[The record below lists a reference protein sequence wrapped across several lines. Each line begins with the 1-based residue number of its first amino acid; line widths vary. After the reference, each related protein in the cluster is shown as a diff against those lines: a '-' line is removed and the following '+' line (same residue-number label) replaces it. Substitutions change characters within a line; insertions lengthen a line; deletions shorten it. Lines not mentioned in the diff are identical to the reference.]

1 MITSE
6 LRQKYLDFFE
16 AREHKIVASA
26 SLLPENDPTT
36 LFTGSGMQPMVPY
49 LLGEKYPGG
58 QKRIVNSQKCFR
70 SGDIEEIGDNR
81 HTTFFEMLGNWS
93 LGDYFK
99 KEQIEWMF
107 EFLTKELELDPSRL
121 YVSVY
126 RGNEKYNLD
135 KEVEAVE
142 IWKEQFESIGIEAK
156 AIDLI
161 EEKKNGVNLQS
172 KNLVEEARIFYY
184 PDSENW
190 WSRAGGPNK
199 MPDGEPGGPDSEM
212 FWDFGLDLGLHEKSQ
227 WKDEICHPACDCGR
241 FVEIGNNVF
250 MQYKKTN
257 DGFTDLENKN
267 IDFGG
272 GLERLAM
279 AVDDVPDVFLIDLF
293 KLSREKIEE
302 LSGKKYIFTKGDLG
316 YDEMPKYWMN
326 DVSSMRIILD
336 HLRAAV
342 FLISDGANPSNKD
355 QGYFTRRLIRR
366 AVRSGH
372 QLGIE
377 ENFTGEIAKTVV
389 ETYRNYYID
398 LVDNAEKI
406 YQIINEEEGKFR
418 KTLKKG
424 LKEFN
429 KVVSELWSN
438 TYQPWNST
446 STPWKNNNKVL
457 PGDVVFKLF
466 ATYGFP
472 IELTEEIAE
481 EKGLK
486 VDVKGFKKE
495 LKKHKDLSRTASVG
509 KFKGGLVGDDE
520 MTTQLHTVTHL
531 MLAGLREVLGDSVI
545 QKGSNITPERIRFDF
560 SYDQAL
566 TDEQKIGVEKFVNNA
581 LQSGAK
587 VELSE
592 MSKNKARESG
602 VIGAF
607 WEKYPDQVKVYTIT
621 DGESVYSRELCGGPH
636 VKALSEIKGVFKIK
650 KEKSSGAGVRRIKAV
665 VK

>member
-1 MITSE
+1 ME
-6 LRQKYLDFFE
+6 ERG
-16 AREHKIVASA
+16 HKIVLSA

-58 QKRIVNSQKCFR
+58 EVRIANSQKCFR
-70 SGDIEEIGDNR
+70 SGDIEEVGDNR

-99 KEQIEWMF
+99 KEQIKWMF
-107 EFLTKELELDPSRL
+107 EFLTKDLALDPSRL
-121 YVSVY
+121 YVTVY
-126 RGNEKYNLD
+126 RGNEKFKLD

-142 IWKEQFESIGIEAK
+142 VWQEQFKSVGIEAET
-156 AIDLI
+156 IDLI
-161 EEKKNGVNLQS
+161 EERMKKAKSGGNSSSPPRAGNPALGGLEDIAE
-172 KNLVEEARIFYY
+172 KYRIFYY
-184 PDSENW
+184 SDSENW
-190 WSRAGGPNK
+190 WSRAGSPSK
-199 MPDGEPGGPDSEM
+199 MPEGEPGGPDSEM
-212 FWDFGLDLGLHEKSQ
+212 FWDFGPELGLHEKSE
-227 WKDEICHPACDCGR
+227 WKDQLCHPACDCGR
-241 FVEIGNNVF
+241 FIEIGANVF
-250 MQYKKTN
+250 MQYKKVK
-257 DGFTDLENKN
+257 DGFEDLENKN

-279 AVDDVPDVFLIDLF
+279 AVEDTPDIFKISLFDLSLK
-293 KLSREKIEE
+293 KLEE
-302 LSGKKYIFTKGDLG
+302 LSNKKYTFTKGDLG
-316 YDEMPKYWMN
+316 YDEMPDCWASDM
-326 DVSSMRIILD
+326 SSMRVVLD
-336 HLRAAV
+336 HLRAAT
-342 FLISDGANPSNKD
+342 FLINDGAEPSNKD

-366 AVRSGH
+366 AVRFGH

-377 ENFTGEIAKTVV
+377 DNFTKEIAKTVI
-389 ETYRNYYID
+389 ETYGDYYND
-398 LVDNAEKI
+398 LVENAERI
-406 YQIINEEEGKFR
+406 YKMMDDEEKKFK
-418 KTLKKG
+418 KTLGKG
-424 LKEFN
+424 LRELESIKL
-429 KVVSELWSN
+429 KVESVNGKSIFDL
-438 TYQPWNST
+438 YQS
-446 STPWKNNNKVL
+446 
-457 PGDVVFKLF
+457 
-466 ATYGFP
+466 YGFP
-472 IELTEEIAE
+472 IEMSLEELEKDGIKINKEKLQKEFDE
-481 EKGLK
+481 ELQ
-486 VDVKGFKKE
+486 
-495 LKKHKDLSRTASVG
+495 KHKDLSRTASAG
-509 KFKGGLVGDDE
+509 KFKGGLAGDDKV
-520 MTTQLHTVTHL
+520 TTQLHTVTHL
-531 MLAGLREVLGDSVI
+531 MLAGLREVLGDSVT